1 VIGQRLGDLALHAL
15 GVEVVSVRHAGGSVQ
30 RPEDDLVLQADDTLV
45 ISGVPEALALAEA
58 KLLKG

>member
-1 VIGQRLGDLALHAL
+1 
-15 GVEVVSVRHAGGSVQ
+15 VQ